1 MKTILITYTEYNA
14 WANKKILDLL
24 AENIS
29 QIDKEVKSSFT
40 SLRKTIHHIWFA
52 EEIWF
57 KRLHGE
63 SPTSLAEPTNDF
75 AVFTKQL
82 LARSQSFI
90 DTVKNYDENYLQ
102 TLNTYKAIVGT
113 PFTNPQWEMI
123 MHCMNHS
130 TYHRGQIV
138 TILRELGAT
147 TIPSTDMITYF
158 REMKKD

>member
-1 MKTILITYTEYNA
+1 MKDILVTYTNYNL

-24 AENIS
+24 SENIS
-29 QIDKEVKSSFT
+29 LIDKEVKSSFP

-52 EEIWF
+52 EEIWY

-63 SPTSLAEPTNDF
+63 SLTSLAERTNDF
-75 AVFTKQL
+75 AAFTKNL

-90 DTVKNYDENYLQ
+90 DAVKNNDEKYLQ
-102 TLNTYKAIVGT
+102 TPNTYKAIVGT

-138 TILRELGAT
+138 TMLREFGVT
-147 TIPSTDMITYF
+147 TIPATDMIVYL
-158 REMKKD
+158 REIKL

>member
-1 MKTILITYTEYNA
+1 MKQILETYTSYNL

-29 QIDKEVKSSFT
+29 LLDKEVKSSFT
-40 SLRKTIHHIWFA
+40 SLRKTINHIWFA
-52 EEIWF
+52 EEIWH

-75 AVFTKQL
+75 AAFTKQL

-90 DTVKNYDENYLQ
+90 DAVKNNDENYLQ
-102 TLNTYKAIVGT
+102 APNTYKAIVGT

-138 TILRELGAT
+138 TMLRELGAT
-147 TIPSTDMITYF
+147 AIPSTDMIGYF
-158 REMKKD
+158 REINK